1 MENGINNAD
10 TYENIYHAE
19 LKDFW
24 EETCPAYS
32 DDVSLLIEEIKMTE
46 IKSTN
51 TKIPK
56 FTLQIYAFVYDI
68 IMEFPTCTFIFYKLQ
83 RKPFSK
89 MFID

>member
-1 MENGINNAD
+1 
-10 TYENIYHAE
+10 
-19 LKDFW
+19 
-24 EETCPAYS
+24 
-32 DDVSLLIEEIKMTE
+32 MTE
-46 IKSTN
+46 IKNTN

-68 IMEFPTCTFIFYKLQ
+68 IMEFPTSTFIFYKLQ